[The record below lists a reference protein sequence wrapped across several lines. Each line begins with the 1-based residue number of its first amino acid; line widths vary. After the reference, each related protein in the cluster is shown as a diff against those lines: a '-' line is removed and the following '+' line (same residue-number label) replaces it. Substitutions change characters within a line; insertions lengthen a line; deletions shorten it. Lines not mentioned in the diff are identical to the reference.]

1 MKMGLRT
8 NVNVGTLFD
17 LDHLAINFEDDV
29 VDFLT
34 VNDEQVPR
42 DDVLTWDIYAHG
54 EGNREHLVPRD
65 NIWVKQHFSL
75 REGMWDGSVGCMRKT
90 QRWRV

>member
-29 VDFLT
+29 VDFLA

-42 DDVLTWDIYAHG
+42 DDVLT
-54 EGNREHLVPRD
+54 
-65 NIWVKQHFSL
+65 
-75 REGMWDGSVGCMRKT
+75 
-90 QRWRV
+90 